1 MLIKKK
7 TVNVLFAKRKKDV
20 FLHMIFRS
28 TKMKKFYLGVVY
40 VCWSVLVGEEK
51 RM

>member
-1 MLIKKK
+1 MFYSPKE
-7 TVNVLFAKRKKDV
+7 KRRI
-20 FLHMIFRS
+20 LHHDFS
-28 TKMKKFYLGVVY
+28 ECTKMKKFYLGVVY

>member
-1 MLIKKK
+1 MFYSPKE
-7 TVNVLFAKRKKDV
+7 KRRI
-20 FLHMIFRS
+20 LHMIFRS